1 MSFRT
6 PGQVSMLVVLAGAVA
21 ACGDEEMFALQ
32 LATNERDIQKE
43 AAAQIA
49 SDDRRLDG
57 AIVVGDLDGDGI
69 ADAIISGAHV
79 DPDPAPVGT
88 YRVRWY
94 VLYGGAQLGRS
105 GKPGE
110 GGETGAIDPAK
121 LPALI
126 TGLGDNPNLGGVVP
140 AGDVDGD
147 GKADVLIRYEASGC
161 PETGAAVSGD
171 AAHAG
176 AFLLYG
182 SATRLEGTTRLID
195 AAAFLRDANPCT
207 TAGRAL
213 GGLGDLDGDGR
224 AEIAIDTRGGKLDAD
239 SSLVFVLY
247 GRGERLSGT
256 VDLAA
261 AADATITVPAA
272 PLLDPSLVAA
282 AGDVDGDGYD
292 DFFTTSRTPDRELG
306 YVGLV
311 RGGKAR
317 LHGAYALADVVATR
331 FVGDRLCVRGSASAL
346 GDLDG
351 DGAGDVAIYTCPE
364 QRGTGD
370 LAFGFHVFYGRTAG
384 FPPEIDVAEA
394 DAVLTGRS
402 TMAHDTLGPI
412 ATGDVDGDGVRDL
425 VIGDAALGA
434 GGGGV
439 YVMRGPRARLA
450 GDIDVAGVS
459 TIYLGSTRQVLCPS
473 YTGELCVA
481 RQWVGF
487 VAGVGDLTGDG
498 RADVLATAPSDVLR
512 VPMLGVHGASGS
524 TVYLVSPPAIT
535 N

>member
-1 MSFRT
+1 
-6 PGQVSMLVVLAGAVA
+6 MLVVLAGTVA

-32 LATNERDIQKE
+32 LASNERDIHKE
-43 AAAQIA
+43 SAAQIA

-79 DPDPAPVGT
+79 DPDPAPSGT

-105 GKPGE
+105 GKAGE
-110 GGETGAIDPAK
+110 GGDPAAIDPAK
-121 LPALI
+121 LPTLV
-126 TGLGDNPNLGGVVP
+126 TGLGDNPNLGGVAP

-161 PETGAAVSGD
+161 PAPGAAVSGD

-182 SATRLEGTTRLID
+182 SATRLEGTTRLTD

-207 TAGRAL
+207 SAGWAL
-213 GGLGDLDGDGR
+213 GGLGDLDGDGK

-239 SSLVFVLY
+239 SSRVFVFY

-256 VDLAA
+256 IDLAA
-261 AADATITVPAA
+261 AADAAITVPAA
-272 PLLDPSLVAA
+272 PLLDPSYVAA

-292 DFFTTSRTPDRELG
+292 DFFTTSRTPDRKLG

-351 DGAGDVAIYTCPE
+351 DGAGDVAIYRCPE

-370 LAFGFHVFYGRTAG
+370 LAIGFHVFYGRAAG
-384 FPPEIDVAEA
+384 FPAQVDVADA
-394 DAVLTGRS
+394 DAVLSGS
-402 TMAHDTLGPI
+402 SSMAHDTVGPL
-412 ATGDVDGDGVRDL
+412 ATGDVDGDGVLDL
-425 VIGDAALGA
+425 VLGDAALGA
-434 GGGGV
+434 SGGGV
-439 YVMRGPRARLA
+439 YVMHGPRTRLSGNIDLA
-450 GDIDVAGVS
+450 GAS
-459 TIYLGSTRQVLCPS
+459 TIYLGSTTRVLCAS
-473 YTGELCVA
+473 YTGAVCVA
-481 RQWVGF
+481 HQWVGF
-487 VAGVGDLTGDG
+487 AAGVGDLTGDG

-524 TVYLVSPPAIT
+524 TVYLVSPPAVT